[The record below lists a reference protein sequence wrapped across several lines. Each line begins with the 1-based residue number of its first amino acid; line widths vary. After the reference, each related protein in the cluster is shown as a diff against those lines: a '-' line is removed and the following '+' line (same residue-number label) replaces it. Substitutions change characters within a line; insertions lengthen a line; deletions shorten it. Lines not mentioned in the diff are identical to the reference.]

1 MKTQMMLLMAVVSLI
16 SAVSYA
22 APVMVYNAGFE
33 EPALADGGAVGYLG
47 GGDTIPYWP
56 SSTAT
61 GSYLQVIDP
70 DAAYPLQATE
80 GENIAYVNGGIL
92 MWQDLAPIQ
101 DNTIYTVTVD
111 LGAHPDVFPQYA
123 WSNVGF
129 FAGANHS
136 NLLKQVQ
143 FGSATNNTEI
153 PTGSFGTFSMS
164 WDSTGSAFV
173 GQALKLNF
181 NSDRVWY
188 DNVRVDAT
196 LIPEPAT
203 IALLGLSGLT
213 LIKKRK

>member
-1 MKTQMMLLMAVVSLI
+1 MLLMVIGIFCCSTLLAD
-16 SAVSYA
+16 
-22 APVMVYNAGFE
+22 PVTVWNASFE
-33 EPALADGGAVGYLG
+33 EPALDDGGAVGYLG
-47 GGDTIPYWP
+47 GGATIPYWP
-56 SSTAT
+56 SST

-70 DAAYPLQATE
+70 DATYPLQATD
-80 GENIAYVNGGIL
+80 GENVAYVNGGIL

-129 FAGANHS
+129 FAGTDHS

-143 FGSATNNTEI
+143 FGSPSANTEI

-164 WDSTGSAFV
+164 WESTGSIFV

-203 IALLGLSGLT
+203 ISLLGLSGLV
-213 LIKKRK
+213 LLRKRGK